1 MFSFK
6 NDMQKERDGSMS
18 ASFNPKD
25 WFVEEPRKE
34 NKTVSQASNSQ
45 KQQRQQKQNTVS
57 SYFCPWCNKTYV
69 VPSETITCPVCHKT
83 FFEAFATQ
91 SGEKKISLSK
101 ELEPFRPWITRPK
114 TITPKMAK
122 SFAAQLNPRLCSRK
136 KLVGFLTLAMTAV
149 GIYFALVGLP
159 IFLIPMLIFVIWN
172 IKLSG
177 RYSTLTKTIRALKSP
192 EKVQEYIQKLT
203 VAPKTDLPFRYDQ
216 TAVYNADNA
225 VFSVDNICL
234 IYTSGRQVYFG
245 TMLGELVKFGEPC
258 TKEQQNKLIE
268 ILTGANPHIL
278 LGAEYMK
285 FVTKLIGK

>member
-1 MFSFK
+1 M
-6 NDMQKERDGSMS
+6 
-18 ASFNPKD
+18 
-25 WFVEEPRKE
+25 
-34 NKTVSQASNSQ
+34 
-45 KQQRQQKQNTVS
+45 
-57 SYFCPWCNKTYV
+57 
-69 VPSETITCPVCHKT
+69 
-83 FFEAFATQ
+83 
-91 SGEKKISLSK
+91 
-101 ELEPFRPWITRPK
+101 
-114 TITPKMAK
+114 
-122 SFAAQLNPRLCSRK
+122 
-136 KLVGFLTLAMTAV
+136 AMTAT

-278 LGAEYMK
+278 LGGGIYEVCNKTHRKITELSVKAAMSARKAMLLVIHMEK
-285 FVTKLIGK
+285 DIKTSQSL